1 MPLLLSL
8 LALLSFA
15 GLAAPQSTAISQCDR
30 PVDIVFVVDE
40 SGSICQNHP
49 GSPPQSP
56 PLSGSPPRVNC
67 GDWNRMR
74 TFVSNIS
81 ALFPMGPKN
90 IVTSYISFSNDA
102 PMLNYLPLN
111 ASLSGEGFAGKVR
124 NFLMNSGGT
133 ATWAGLREAQA
144 EFALNGRDA
153 ADGAAQMVIVLTDGL
168 SQIPAQTAAKAA
180 ELRASGVLVAA
191 VGVGPIM
198 GPQGGAAC
206 GPLGPASGCN
216 TAVCSAQQCNA
227 RQEVFN
233 LAARSDLV
241 WANQWTDL
249 TPESP
254 ILVSLLNAAYLAPII
269 PPAGG

>member
-1 MPLLLSL
+1 
-8 LALLSFA
+8 
-15 GLAAPQSTAISQCDR
+15 
-30 PVDIVFVVDE
+30 
-40 SGSICQNHP
+40 
-49 GSPPQSP
+49 
-56 PLSGSPPRVNC
+56 
-67 GDWNRMR
+67 MR

-269 PPAGG
+269 PPQAVSNVTTSLRCDCVIYLRFTVISGTATTFASSLTGGGGRACAGASATPRLSAPMALPQMLPSPPARTCPLRLG